1 MPDKSKFLEDV
12 GMKNLPFPM
21 RVLSKSNPDGQPTI
35 ANISISARI
44 MREFEAQWIDR
55 FIQVLHKQGK
65 KIGPESLRAN
75 ILDYQTRLGASAV
88 RVDFDYPFFIE
99 KTTPVSQE
107 KCMVRYLCTY
117 SAKSSTVGGTSI
129 NFKIEVPVITTYPVS
144 VSDKPGGLF
153 GQLSIVA
160 IEIASEKDVF
170 PEDLVEI
177 VDRYAIAPVYSY
189 LTEEDQKYIIERV
202 HSEEITSVDLVGE
215 IKKELAHNKEIS
227 WYSVSCT
234 NHGMLH
240 SYSTAIGIEKSPWIP
255 ST

>member
-21 RVLSKSNPDGQPTI
+21 RVLSKANPDGQPTI

-44 MREFEAQWIDR
+44 MREFQAQWIDR
-55 FIQVLHKQGK
+55 FVQVLHQQGK
-65 KIGPESLRAN
+65 KIGTATLRAN

-117 SAKSSTVGGTSI
+117 SAKSATVGGTSI

-153 GQLSIVA
+153 GQLSIVV

-177 VDRYAIAPVYSY
+177 VDRYAISPVYSY

-215 IKKELAHNKEIS
+215 IKKELARNKEIS